1 MTKLSEY
8 ISISDRFARSINLDR
23 DRDHVEPLEDY
34 IVTGRA
40 LNVVERLATVAAKG
54 RSGGAWSVTGPYGSG
69 KSSLALLIDAAF
81 GPSST
86 IRDASWKLIDE
97 ISPDIVELISQ
108 SHARAESTN
117 EGFHRG
123 VITARREPIGHTV
136 LRALHSAV
144 IRRFGKIPPAR
155 SFQSARTL
163 AYAYK
168 SVCSE
173 DPTQN
178 IPPTAILEIAR
189 CLAQDAPLLLVIDEF
204 GKNLEAIGDDR
215 ATDPYL
221 LQQLAEMGQ
230 GLGLPIFLLT
240 LQHQSFDDY
249 FGGANKS
256 KQIEWSK
263 VQGRF
268 EEIPYVESSEQ
279 SRELISSVFRV
290 SNNRFK
296 ERITVWANRHFKK
309 LSKLGISDFRL
320 PSEIASCYP
329 LHPLTTLVVPE
340 LCNRFGQH
348 ERTMFSFLTDNDTA
362 SVNEFLDTIGL
373 RHKAELPSVGLD
385 AIFDYFVGRGT
396 IVNVVAG
403 QQNRWIELATRIRD
417 VQGLTKRQLK
427 LAKSIAIL
435 NLISTAGNLRASRQ
449 LLKYIELNF
458 HDSLEKLESIGL
470 VTYREHSD
478 EYRLWQGSNIRLNE
492 LIEDAFEQVNK
503 DSVSELLQE
512 IDSPSPI
519 VAARHSAETE
529 TLRVF
534 HSRYSDGNEIVEP
547 IAEDSP
553 YDGELILVIGEKI
566 PTLNNFKKTKKPTV
580 CAIPESFEDLI
591 FSIRKVAAFNK
602 VSNNSNVQKDHVAYS
617 ELRERIA
624 IARTELDKSIREAF
638 FSRSCRWIQLE
649 GKREFVLTGGKG
661 SAPLSEVADKFY
673 KLPPCIRN
681 EMINRVELSAQGAK
695 ARRLVIEAMVANGDY
710 ENLKLEG
717 YGPEVAIYK
726 AVIQQNGMHGFDSRN
741 GIWVLRKP
749 TNDSLK
755 PIWDAIV
762 EEFNRAKYRRMNLWE
777 IYTKLMAPP
786 FGVKAG
792 VLPILFSAVLLA
804 YKDEVAIYEHGT
816 FQPMLSSALAERMV
830 KNPQYYDIKH
840 FANTTGARRQVVEE
854 LAQSFGLTP
863 SFRKHRVANVLTV
876 VSHLVFKIRNLNQFA
891 LNTQNISSESIRVR
905 KVLLSAVEPDEL
917 MFNTL
922 PKAIGVAPVSAD
934 DSAYSDAAKY
944 VNTLKNALGELVHC
958 YSNML
963 DEINRDL
970 LTSCSVRKRLEVSG
984 QAASLDGTVLNPNVR
999 AFVFT
1004 LANET
1009 FNDRDWI
1016 KAIATVVSNK
1026 APELWTDGDYVH
1038 FKYEIKRR
1046 IEAFHRLL
1054 ALNFESREEG
1064 DEGFTAIRVT
1074 LTKPDGNE
1082 KIQLVGIDEKLQEA
1096 SKEILDSALTKLKK
1110 ITGTKYQAQKTLLA
1124 SISERFFEDSEE
1136 IEDAIK
1142 TSIDIRKVQND

>member
-23 DRDHVEPLEDY
+23 DRDRVEPLEDY

-81 GPSST
+81 GPSSE

-97 ISPDIVELISQ
+97 ISPDIVELIRQ
-108 SHARAESTN
+108 SHAQAESTN
-117 EGFHRG
+117 EGFYRG

-155 SFQSARTL
+155 SFKTAKTL

-173 DPTQN
+173 DSTQN

-189 CLAQDAPLLLVIDEF
+189 CLAQDVPLLIVIDEF

-221 LQQLAEMGQ
+221 LQQLAESGQ

-268 EEIPYVESSEQ
+268 EEIPYVESSQQ

-296 ERITVWANRHFKK
+296 EQIAIWANRHFKK

-320 PSEIASCYP
+320 PREIASCYP

-362 SVNEFLDTIGL
+362 SVNEFLDAVNL
-373 RHKAELPSVGLD
+373 RHKTELPSVGLD

-427 LAKSIAIL
+427 LAKSIAVL

-449 LLKYIELNF
+449 LLEYTELNVR
-458 HDSLEKLESIGL
+458 DSLEKLESIGL
-470 VTYREHSD
+470 VIYREHSD
-478 EYRLWQGSNIRLNE
+478 EHRLWHGSNIRVNE
-492 LIEDAFEQVNK
+492 LIEDAFEQANK
-503 DSVSELLQE
+503 GSVSELLQE

-534 HSRYSDGNEIVEP
+534 HSRYSDGNEVVEP
-547 IAEDSP
+547 IEEDSP
-553 YDGELILVIGEKI
+553 YDGELILVIGDKI
-566 PTLNNFKKTKKPTV
+566 PNSNNFEKTKKPTV
-580 CAIPESFEDLI
+580 CAIPESFEDLTC
-591 FSIRKVAAFNK
+591 SIRKVAAFNK
-602 VSNNSNVQKDHVAYS
+602 VLNYPSVQKDHVAFS

-624 IARTELDKSIREAF
+624 IVRTELEKSIREAF
-638 FSRSCRWIQLE
+638 YSRSCRWIQLDGE
-649 GKREFVLTGGKG
+649 SEIVLTSGKG
-661 SAPLSEVADKFY
+661 SAPLSEVADRFY
-673 KLPPCIRN
+673 ESPPFIRN
-681 EMINRVELSAQGAK
+681 EMINRAELSSQGAK
-695 ARRLVIEAMVANGDY
+695 ARRLVIEAMVVNGEY

-726 AVIQQNGMHGFDSRN
+726 AVIQQSGMHGFDSRN
-741 GIWVLRKP
+741 GIWVFRKP
-749 TNDSLK
+749 TENSLK
-755 PIWDAIV
+755 LIWDAIV
-762 EEFNRAKYRRMNLWE
+762 EEFNRAKHRRINLWG
-777 IYTKLMAPP
+777 IYTKLMSPP
-786 FGVKAG
+786 FGVKSG
-792 VLPILFSAVLLA
+792 VLPILFSATLLA
-804 YKDEVAIYEHGT
+804 YRDEVAIYEHGT
-816 FQPMLSSALAERMV
+816 FQPILSSALAERMV
-830 KNPQYYDIKH
+830 KNPQHYDVKH
-840 FANTTGARRQVVEE
+840 FANATGARRQIVEK
-854 LAQSFGLTP
+854 LAQCFDLTP
-863 SFRKHRVANVLTV
+863 RFRKHRVGNVLTV
-876 VSHLVFKIRNLNQFA
+876 VSHLVFKIGNLNRFA
-891 LNTQNISSESIRVR
+891 LNTQNISSECIRIR
-905 KVLLSAVEPDEL
+905 QALLRAVEPDEL

-922 PKAIGVAPVSAD
+922 PNAIGVAPVSTD
-934 DSAYSDAAKY
+934 DSTYSDATKY
-944 VNTLKNALGELVHC
+944 ANTLKNSVNELVHC
-958 YSNML
+958 YGNML
-963 DEINRDL
+963 DEIKYDL
-970 LTSCSVRKRLEVSG
+970 LASCSVKKRLEVSG
-984 QAASLDGTVLNPNVR
+984 QAASLDGAVLNPNVR

-1009 FNDRDWI
+1009 FNERDWI

-1026 APELWTDGDYVH
+1026 APELWTDEDYVH

-1046 IEAFHRLL
+1046 VEAFQRLL

-1074 LTKPDGNE
+1074 LTKPDGKE
-1082 KIQLVGIDEKLQEA
+1082 KIKLVGIDEKLQEA
-1096 SKEILDSALTKLKK
+1096 SNEILDSALTKLKK

-1136 IEDAIK
+1136 NEDVTK
-1142 TSIDIRKVQND
+1142 TSLDIGKVRND